1 MIIQSYELFPALGA
15 PQATP
20 GEGQGETHGADTFA
34 QFLAQDAETLGS
46 LVALLAPFSQSPTHS
61 LPLQPHL
68 AAFPLD
74 PSFLEPANVDD
85 SGYTEEENHTL
96 EGIVDALQTLLPTML
111 PSILQAPFAAPVT
124 ATAGVATLSLP
135 QDGMERLAGLSQDS
149 GFLLHAA
156 PLEGVE
162 GQEVVSPTP
171 QIVTEPIL
179 VTAAGEAVTV
189 PSGRNQTATGGDER
203 QVSVFDASGVATP
216 EAQPTVPEPHTTLIT
231 GNLSGT
237 PRAATPE
244 DGNTERTGGAIDPSQ
259 GRQAN
264 TPTAA
269 SPLSLPTHSAQEDE
283 VTLRYAIQA
292 EQHGG
297 ARAIAL
303 KAGSWQPARFSVS
316 MDTGALMSEEISPVH
331 KVQTPSL
338 APASTETVPVS
349 STAFA
354 EVGRFPLRH
363 GELRLSAEQ
372 STTADLPIQAQLP
385 GQQAVGSL
393 RYVPVSRD
401 TVLLQLEPPELGTLL
416 VQVRQVNEQLTASFW
431 AESSDVRS
439 LLQAH
444 FPALNQVLSQQG
456 LAVQQISLHLATGN
470 GFAEQFGQFS
480 QQHGTSQTFS
490 HGSREESSGGRHSAL
505 DSPIERYQV
514 GNGRVDIR
522 I

>member
-1 MIIQSYELFPALGA
+1 
-15 PQATP
+15 
-20 GEGQGETHGADTFA
+20 
-34 QFLAQDAETLGS
+34 
-46 LVALLAPFSQSPTHS
+46 
-61 LPLQPHL
+61 
-68 AAFPLD
+68 
-74 PSFLEPANVDD
+74 
-85 SGYTEEENHTL
+85 
-96 EGIVDALQTLLPTML
+96 
-111 PSILQAPFAAPVT
+111 
-124 ATAGVATLSLP
+124 
-135 QDGMERLAGLSQDS
+135 
-149 GFLLHAA
+149 
-156 PLEGVE
+156 
-162 GQEVVSPTP
+162 
-171 QIVTEPIL
+171 
-179 VTAAGEAVTV
+179 
-189 PSGRNQTATGGDER
+189 
-203 QVSVFDASGVATP
+203 
-216 EAQPTVPEPHTTLIT
+216 
-231 GNLSGT
+231 
-237 PRAATPE
+237 
-244 DGNTERTGGAIDPSQ
+244 
-259 GRQAN
+259 
-264 TPTAA
+264 
-269 SPLSLPTHSAQEDE
+269 
-283 VTLRYAIQA
+283 
-292 EQHGG
+292 
-297 ARAIAL
+297 
-303 KAGSWQPARFSVS
+303 
-316 MDTGALMSEEISPVH
+316 MDTGALMREELSPVH

-363 GELRLSAEQ
+363 GDLRLSAEQ
-372 STTADLPIQAQLP
+372 STAADLPIQAQLP

-401 TVLLQLEPPELGTLL
+401 AVLLQLEPPELGTLL

-505 DSPIERYQV
+505 DSPVERYQV

>member
-1 MIIQSYELFPALGA
+1 MIIQSYDLLPALGV

-20 GEGQGETHGADTFA
+20 GEGQGETHGTDTFA
-34 QFLAQDAETLGS
+34 QFLAQDAEALGS

-85 SGYTEEENHTL
+85 SGYTEQENRTL
-96 EGIVDALQTLLPTML
+96 EGMVDALQTLLPTML
-111 PSILQAPFAAPVT
+111 PSIPQAPFAVPVT
-124 ATAGVATLSLP
+124 VTAGVVTLSIPHHRAAGVATMSLP

-162 GQEVVSPTP
+162 GQEVLSRPP
-171 QIVTEPIL
+171 QIITEPML
-179 VTAAGEAVTV
+179 VSAAGGEVTV
-189 PSGRNQTATGGDER
+189 PSGRNQTA
-203 QVSVFDASGVATP
+203 
-216 EAQPTVPEPHTTLIT
+216 EAQPTVPEPRAALIT
-231 GNLSGT
+231 GNFSGT
-237 PRAATPE
+237 PRAETPE
-244 DGNTERTGGAIDPSQ
+244 NANTERTGGAIDPSQ

-264 TPTAA
+264 TPTTA
-269 SPLSLPTHSAQEDE
+269 SPLSLPMHSAQEDE

-297 ARAIAL
+297 AHATAL
-303 KAGSWQPARFSVS
+303 KTDPWQPARFSVS
-316 MDTGALMSEEISPVH
+316 MDTGALMREETSPVH

-338 APASTETVPVS
+338 APTETVPVS

-354 EVGRFPLRH
+354 EMGRFPLRN
-363 GELRLSAEQ
+363 GELRLSAEP
-372 STTADLPIQAQLP
+372 STAADLPVQAQLP
-385 GQQAVGSL
+385 GRHAVGSL
-393 RYVPVSRD
+393 RYVPVARD

-416 VQVRQVNEQLTASFW
+416 VQVRQVNEQLIASFW

-490 HGSREESSGGRHSAL
+490 HGGREENSGGRHSAL
-505 DSPIERYQV
+505 DSPVERYQV